1 VGGGVGSVGKGIF
14 EGEGTKMVGF
24 TSDGEVE
31 EGDMPGVE
39 KGGEVVIVGTGAGGE
54 AIQPAKT
61 TVAVAKLRKTTVR
74 HADLI
79 LSRFIEIPS

>member
-1 VGGGVGSVGKGIF
+1 VGGGVGSVANGIF
-14 EGEGTKMVGF
+14 EGEGTKTVGL

-31 EGDMPGVE
+31 EGDMPEVE
-39 KGGEVVIVGTGAGGE
+39 KGGGVSIVGAGAGGE

-61 TVAVAKLRKTTVR
+61 TVAITKLRKTTVR

-79 LSRFIEIPS
+79 LSRFIKIAS